1 MIKRSHRSKT
11 HNYRELCNT
20 MVLSIHDQEILGLS
34 LTEKFGFLTFSLI
47 ELIQQDRNRKK

>member
-1 MIKRSHRSKT
+1 MIKRSHRSKAN
-11 HNYRELCNT
+11 NYRELCNT
-20 MVLSIHDQEILGLS
+20 MILSIHDQEILGLS